1 MNHLK
6 TLHRQPL
13 FYCIIMLG
21 LITLGHYTS
30 GMHEV
35 AIHNVYRRLYYI
47 PVVLAAFS
55 HGMRG
60 GLVSAGAAI
69 LLYVPHAFLM
79 AHQDPAPPADKVI
92 EMVLYVIVGGLTGWL
107 VEREREISAALTQT
121 LLERSELERELVR
134 AAKLGAIG
142 ELLAGVAHE
151 VRNPL
156 ASILGAAEGITRQPD
171 LNPKT
176 TRLVAL
182 QLREAQRLD
191 RVVSNFLEF
200 ARVHDSQVRVV
211 DVKPLVEQV
220 IELVGHHAQEGAFT
234 VDPSVEGAQ
243 VMADEDHLSQMLLN
257 LTLNALQATP
267 LTRPFEV
274 TFTCDHRTIA
284 GKPHLCVGVK
294 DRGEGV
300 DDEDVE
306 RIFEPFF
313 TNRAE
318 GTGLGLSISSRL
330 AEAHGG
336 HLQLDQSS
344 ESTAFWICLPLNH
357 QETP

>member
-1 MNHLK
+1 
-6 TLHRQPL
+6 
-13 FYCIIMLG
+13 MLG

-55 HGMRG
+55 HGIRG
-60 GLVSAGAAI
+60 GLLSAGAAI

-79 AHQDPAPPADKVI
+79 AHQDPAPPTDKII
-92 EMVLYVIVGGLTGWL
+92 EMMLYVIVGGLTGWL
-107 VEREREISAALTQT
+107 VERERKISAALAQT
-121 LLERSELERELVR
+121 LRERSELERELVR

-191 RVVSNFLEF
+191 RVVSNFLAF
-200 ARVHDSQVRVV
+200 ARTRDSEAR
-211 DVKPLVEQV
+211 LVNVEQLVSQV
-220 IELVGHHAQEGAFT
+220 IELAGHQAHKGTFVVDASVEHAQL
-234 VDPSVEGAQ
+234 
-243 VMADEDHLSQMLLN
+243 MADDDHLSQILLN
-257 LTLNALQATP
+257 LTLNAIQATP
-267 LTRPFEV
+267 QERPFEV
-274 TFTCDHRTIA
+274 TYTCTHREIA
-284 GKPHLCVGVK
+284 GKPHVCLGVG
-294 DRGEGV
+294 DRGEGI
-300 DDEDVE
+300 DEAHVE

-313 TNRAE
+313 TNRAQ

-330 AEAHGG
+330 AEAQGG
-336 HLQLDQSS
+336 HLALEQ
-344 ESTAFWICLPLNH
+344 EPGRTVFWICLPLT